1 MSRFDNTINAL
12 LESLIFEQD
21 QSEIVKAQEISDK
34 ARQDI
39 KNQFDA
45 DPEIFVQNVNNKIAS
60 YDYLAN
66 AFVDYVTKIKDSSI
80 KTIQDTSSIKEQT
93 DDTLQDVT
101 AKIKDFALQFGKK
114 AGSVIG
120 GTFEKGLDLVTDE
133 LVEKVPSIMKGL
145 MGSETY
151 DKVRAEVD
159 QMEDSFLYKVFAFL
173 DPTGVLSWTYLEE
186 AKALYEKNLGTEN
199 EDIYTLNLLAAA
211 VAVIPGVSALK
222 IFAVPFKILS
232 PLTKIF
238 GIGRAERIAKAVANE
253 FKTAFNLGGKMQKA
267 TTLGGKIGAFAK
279 NIAKPIKPI
288 SKLFASGGKAAT
300 IIASGDIPQ
309 TWKDWTEEGKKEL
322 EKVKPAERTLGKFP
336 SFAGLSTQRF

>member
-1 MSRFDNTINAL
+1 MSRFDNTINTL

-21 QSEIVKAQEISDK
+21 QSEIEKAQEIANK
-34 ARQDI
+34 ARQEI
-39 KNQFDA
+39 KTKFDA
-45 DPEIFVQNVNNKIAS
+45 DPESFIRDVNGKIAS

-66 AFVDYVTKIKDSSI
+66 AFVDYAANIKDSSI
-80 KTIQDTSSIKEQT
+80 KTIQDTTSIKEQT

-101 AKIKDFALQFGKK
+101 SKVKDFAIQFGKT
-114 AGSVIG
+114 AGSAIG
-120 GTFEKGLDLVTDE
+120 GAFEKGLDLVTDQ
-133 LVEKVPSIMKGL
+133 LVEKVPSIMRGL
-145 MGSETY
+145 MGADTY
-151 DKVRAEVD
+151 EKVRSEVE

-173 DPTGVLSWTYLEE
+173 DPTGVLSWPYLEN
-186 AKALYEKNLGTEN
+186 AKELYEKNLGTEN

-211 VAVIPGVSALK
+211 VAVIPSVSALK

-238 GIGRAERIAKAVANE
+238 GAGRASAISRAVANE

-267 TTLGGKIGAFAK
+267 TTLGGKIGSFVK
-279 NIAKPIKPI
+279 TILKPVKPVT
-288 SKLFASGGKAAT
+288 KLLASGGKAAA
-300 IIASGDIPQ
+300 IISSGDVPQ
-309 TWKDWTEEGKKEL
+309 TWKDWTEEGKKDL

>member
-1 MSRFDNTINAL
+1 MNKFDKSVNIL
-12 LESLIFEQD
+12 LENLIFEQD
-21 QSEIVKAQEISDK
+21 QNEIQKAQEIVDK
-34 ARQDI
+34 AREDI
-39 KNQFDA
+39 KTQFDA
-45 DPEIFVQNVNNKIAS
+45 DPKTFIQNANNKIAS

-101 AKIKDFALQFGKK
+101 SKVKDFAIQFGKK
-114 AGSVIG
+114 AGSMIG
-120 GTFEKGLDLVTDE
+120 GAFEQGLDFVTDE
-133 LVEKVPSIMKGL
+133 VVEKVPSIMKGL

-186 AKALYEKNLGTEN
+186 AKSLYEKNLGTDN

-232 PLTKIF
+232 PLKTIF
-238 GIGRAERIAKAVANE
+238 GAKRAEGIAKAVANE

-267 TTLGGKIGAFAK
+267 TTLGGKIGSFAK
-279 NIAKPIKPI
+279 HIAKPIKPI
-288 SKLFASGGKAAT
+288 SKLFVSGGKAAT
-300 IIASGDIPQ
+300 IISSGDIPQ
-309 TWKDWTEEGKKEL
+309 TWKDWTEAGKKSL
-322 EKVKPAERTLGKFP
+322 EDAKPMERTLGKFP
-336 SFAGLSTQRF
+336 SFSQLSTQRF